1 MEKFK
6 KLLPYVFVAIFIVV
20 IVVFVV
26 IPSNGTKEII
36 CVSSTNET
44 GIQTDFDLKI
54 VYENGN
60 FKEVYHYIKF
70 DLSKNW
76 IEKDVYVKSIEN
88 DSKDYTDMGFEHK
101 VETDRENKVVIA
113 KMYGTKDTL
122 NKDLIFFSK
131 INDVK
136 EHYEKVGYICEVED
150 FK

>member
-1 MEKFK
+1 MEKIK
-6 KLLPYVFVAIFIVV
+6 KLLPYLFVVIFIAV
-20 IVVFVV
+20 IMIFVV
-26 IPSNGTKEII
+26 IPSNGTKELI

-44 GIQTDFDLKI
+44 GIKTDFDLKI

-60 FKEVYHYIKF
+60 FKEVYHNIKF

-76 IEKDVYVKSIEN
+76 IEKDAYVNSIEN
-88 DSKDYTDMGFEHK
+88 DSSDYIEMGFEYE
-101 VETDRENKVVIA
+101 VVTDRDNKTVIA

-131 INDVK
+131 INDVEK
-136 EHYEKVGYICEVED
+136 HYENVGYICEVED